1 MPFLSL
7 FKIQFFWVSPSPRLT
22 DEIGSRPSRVPS
34 LRAPAAQAVTVADT
48 KYNQVLIRPMT
59 LIEILGKKLLFLFS
73 SFGIFQP

>member
-7 FKIQFFWVSPSPRLT
+7 FKIQFFGVSPSPRLS

-34 LRAPAAQAVTVADT
+34 LRDPAAQAVTVADT

>member
-7 FKIQFFWVSPSPRLT
+7 FKIQFFGVSPSSRLT

-34 LRAPAAQAVTVADT
+34 LGDPAAQAVAVADT

-73 SFGIFQP
+73 SLGIFQP

>member
-7 FKIQFFWVSPSPRLT
+7 FKIQFFGVSPSPRLS

-34 LRAPAAQAVTVADT
+34 LRDPAAQAVAVADT
-48 KYNQVLIRPMT
+48 KYNQVLIRPMA

-73 SFGIFQP
+73 SLGIFQP